1 MPAVSVQKPKVEIME
16 LKDTGE
22 RLIVKENSQNDPNYI
37 RHMAAYMFAVQFV
50 KDKII
55 LDAGSGSGYGAHYL
69 AINGAN
75 KVMGVDQSE
84 EAITYARSRYKCAN
98 LEFEIGGVISSMLYF
113 IVQLVINLLLLRI
126 RKQTV
131 QV

>member
-1 MPAVSVQKPKVEIME
+1 ME

-22 RLIVKENSQNDPNYI
+22 RLIVKDGSLKDPNYI
-37 RHMAAYMFAVQFV
+37 RHMAAYMFAARFV
-50 KDKII
+50 KDKLV
-55 LDAGSGSGYGAHYL
+55 LDSGSGSGYGSYFL
-69 AINGAN
+69 ASNGAR
-75 KVMGVDQSE
+75 KVIGVDRSE
-84 EAITYARSRYKCAN
+84 KAITYARSRYKCAN

-126 RKQTV
+126 RKQML